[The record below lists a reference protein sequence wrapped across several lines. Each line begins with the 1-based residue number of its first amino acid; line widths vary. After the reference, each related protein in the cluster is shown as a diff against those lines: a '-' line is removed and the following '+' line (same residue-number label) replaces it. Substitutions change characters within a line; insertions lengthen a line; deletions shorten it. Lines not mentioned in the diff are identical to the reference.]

1 MPTLALRSFLCN
13 SLLVLAFVAAPAALA
28 VPKPAPQAVIVASHP
43 LASEAGLEMLKRGG
57 SAVDAAIAAQ
67 MVMTLVEPQSSGIGG
82 GLFLLHHDAKSGR
95 LVNYDGRETAPAS
108 VTPNLFIGPDGKTVS
123 FVDAVVGGRSVG
135 VPSVIATLWEAHKAH
150 GKLPWADLFQPA
162 IKLAREGFPVSARLA
177 KVIGMVPSLALIPET
192 SAYFRPGGKALAEGD
207 ILKNAALAET
217 FQLVAAKGPDGFYK
231 GKVAQAIV
239 DAVTKALR
247 GAVALTLKDLQ
258 SYKPRKRD
266 SLCGNYRGY
275 KICGMRPPSSGGV
288 TSLQILKLLE
298 RFDMGAL
305 APKSARAI
313 HLFADAQRLAFADR
327 AAFMGDPDFVPVP
340 VAGLLDGG
348 YVKKRSLLINE
359 ATALVQANVMP
370 GDPRG
375 ASRLYRRLRIPDHS
389 KPSTAHVSIMDAK
402 GNAVAMTTTVEG
414 PFGSH
419 LMAAGFMLNNQLTD
433 FSLSPTDAE
442 GRPVANR
449 VEPGKRPRSSMA
461 PSFVFNADGD
471 VEAVVG
477 SPGGGNIIQYVVKTL
492 VGLVDW
498 KLDIQA
504 AIDLPNFGAQTSA
517 TTEVEKGT
525 ALAAL
530 QPGLVARG
538 HSVAVVDINSGL
550 QGIVFNDLRG
560 TTPAPFAK
568 APGQGRWA
576 GGADPRRE
584 GTAKGT
590 K

>member
-1 MPTLALRSFLCN
+1 MMPTLALRSFLRN

-28 VPKPAPQAVIVASHP
+28 APKPAPQAVIVASHP
-43 LASEAGLEMLKRGG
+43 LASEAGLEMMKRGG

-82 GLFLLHHDAKSGR
+82 GLFLLHHDAKTGR

-108 VTPNLFIGPDGKTVS
+108 VRPNLFIGPDGKT
-123 FVDAVVGGRSVG
+123 FGYVDAAVGGRSVG
-135 VPSVIATLWEAHKAH
+135 VPSVIATLWLAHKEH

-162 IKLAREGFPVSARLA
+162 IKLARDGFPVSARLA
-177 KVIGMVPSLALIPET
+177 KVVGMIPSLSLIPET
-192 SAYFRPGGKALAEGD
+192 AAYFRPNGKPLVEGE
-207 ILKNAALAET
+207 ILKNVALAET
-217 FQLVAAKGPDGFYK
+217 LQLIAEKGTDGFYK
-231 GKVAQAIV
+231 GKVAQAMV
-239 DAVTKALR
+239 DAVTKAPR

-266 SLCGNYRGY
+266 SLCGTYRGY

-340 VAGLLDGG
+340 VTGLLEGG

-359 ATALVQANVMP
+359 ATALAQANVLP

-433 FSLSPTDAE
+433 FAFEPVGDNRRLANAPDA
-442 GRPVANR
+442 
-449 VEPGKRPRSSMA
+449 GKRPLSSMT
-461 PSFVFNADGD
+461 PTLVFDARGRLY
-471 VEAVVG
+471 AVIG
-477 SPGGGNIIQYVVKTL
+477 SPGGWRIIPYVTKTL
-492 VGLVDW
+492 LGLIDW
-498 KLDIQA
+498 KMDMA
-504 AIDLPNFGAQTSA
+504 GAVGMPNVTS
-517 TTEVEKGT
+517 
-525 ALAAL
+525 
-530 QPGLVARG
+530 R
-538 HSVAVVDINSGL
+538 SAVVELEKDTGLEAVAEELRAMGHEIKFADHTSGL
-550 QGIVFNDLRG
+550 NGFRIVPGGID
-560 TTPAPFAK
+560 AA
-568 APGQGRWA
+568 
-576 GGADPRRE
+576 ADPRRE
-584 GTAKGT
+584 GLVLKN
-590 K
+590 